1 MVHDTDIVELELKS
15 KRFSLAVRKKEALE
29 SPEPAPMAY
38 QVLPGL
44 LHSRAPSSRPSAPG
58 SLTAMSS
65 YVHGGLRFFLAFT
78 DVSRRLRTL
87 LHSMYG

>member
-44 LHSRAPSSRPSAPG
+44 LHSRAPSSRPSAPA

-65 YVHGGLRFFLAFT
+65 YVHGGLRFEAFL
-78 DVSRRLRTL
+78 DMSRHLRTL
-87 LHSMYG
+87 LHSMCS

>member
-44 LHSRAPSSRPSAPG
+44 RHRAPSSRPSAPG